1 MGSNGGGVCCRP
13 ATGWL
18 STRLPGKARG
28 LPPAPKAE
36 SLLLKKNK
44 SSPCDSDDQPA
55 GLPKA
60 GIEKSS
66 NRTP

>member
-36 SLLLKKNK
+36 SLLLKKT
-44 SSPCDSDDQPA
+44 S
-55 GLPKA
+55 LPHV
-60 GIEKSS
+60 ILMIS
-66 NRTP
+66 RLVCQRPV